1 MTKAFFI
8 CTLLLLVTQ
17 YAASMGSKPRSS
29 DSVVTEKKEDTVAQE
44 KSNVDGDEYKAQLE
58 SGKSIKG
65 EGPFVVNAEQL
76 PADARDEV
84 MKLLN
89 TQYRLSQERK
99 QQSEKK
105 AQQIQPEFK
114 QDVLEDEPQL
124 TSEDETFDPELASGI
139 AELLTRMAVEDEDGN
154 QYLDLAELPAELREP
169 VSSYL
174 MRQQQ
179 DEEQMQLD
187 DLVKEQIKVEAE
199 ENNKPSVPVTPTL
212 IKQHGSQVGGL
223 LGSLIGGAVG
233 GYPAYGY
240 PGGHYGG
247 YGGNYHGGYR
257 PQYGGYPQYGQQY
270 GGYPGGGH
278 HHHHHH
284 GYGYSAYPA
293 TLGQSSYGSRPQR
306 PHGVIVSREQ
316 LATLLAADPTLA
328 EFVYPLSLNAAAA
341 GPMPG
346 YHFGQPSSYNRRQ
359 PKPQQFYQSANPL
372 AAYYQQFLQS
382 QQYQPITSEKFGPAG
397 RFQPQTAIRQQQPR
411 PFGYY
416 PKPSAASALDRYRF

>member
-1 MTKAFFI
+1 MDGK
-8 CTLLLLVTQ
+8 
-17 YAASMGSKPRSS
+17 SRPS

-44 KSNVDGDEYKAQLE
+44 KSNDDEYKAQLE

-89 TQYRLSQERK
+89 TQYRLSQEKK

-105 AQQIQPEFK
+105 AQQQIQPEFK
-114 QDVLEDEPQL
+114 QDVLLEDEPQL
-124 TSEDETFDPELASGI
+124 IASEDETFDPELASGI

-179 DEEQMQLD
+179 DAEEQMQLD

-199 ENNKPSVPVTPTL
+199 ENNKPSVPASPSL

-223 LGSLIGGAVG
+223 LGSLIGGAVA

-240 PGGHYGG
+240 PGGNYGG

-270 GGYPGGGH
+270 GGYPGGGN
-278 HHHHHH
+278 HHHH

-293 TLGQSSYGSRPQR
+293 AVGQSSYGSRPQR

-316 LATLLAADPTLA
+316 LATLLAADPSLA
-328 EFVYPLSLNAAAA
+328 EFVYPLSLNPAA

-346 YHFGQPSSYNRRQ
+346 YHFGQPSISYNRQQ
-359 PKPQQFYQSANPL
+359 PKPQPFYQSANPL
-372 AAYYQQFLQS
+372 AAYYQQFLQA

-397 RFQPQTAIRQQQPR
+397 RFEPPVSAIRQQQPR

-416 PKPSAASALDRYRF
+416 PKPSAASALDRFPNQYRF

>member
-1 MTKAFFI
+1 MQEK
-8 CTLLLLVTQ
+8 
-17 YAASMGSKPRSS
+17 SGRS
-29 DSVVTEKKEDTVAQE
+29 DSVVTEKKEDTVDQK
-44 KSNVDGDEYKAQLE
+44 KSNENDEYKAQLE

-89 TQYRLSQERK
+89 THYRLSQERK

-114 QDVLEDEPQL
+114 QDDLLEDEPQL
-124 TSEDETFDPELASGI
+124 ASEDETFDPELASGI

-199 ENNKPSVPVTPTL
+199 ENNKPSVPVSPTL

-233 GYPAYGY
+233 GYPGM
-240 PGGHYGG
+240 
-247 YGGNYHGGYR
+247 
-257 PQYGGYPQYGQQY
+257 
-270 GGYPGGGH
+270 
-278 HHHHHH
+278 
-284 GYGYSAYPA
+284 
-293 TLGQSSYGSRPQR
+293 
-306 PHGVIVSREQ
+306 Q
-316 LATLLAADPTLA
+316 L
-328 EFVYPLSLNAAAA
+328 
-341 GPMPG
+341 
-346 YHFGQPSSYNRRQ
+346 
-359 PKPQQFYQSANPL
+359 K
-372 AAYYQQFLQS
+372 
-382 QQYQPITSEKFGPAG
+382 
-397 RFQPQTAIRQQQPR
+397 
-411 PFGYY
+411 
-416 PKPSAASALDRYRF
+416 